1 MNRIAFLLAS
11 VAFATPALAA
21 DVVYEE
27 PAAPVAIV
35 AAPTW
40 TGLYIGVQGGGA
52 FSPDE
57 GAGLGVFPS
66 FGGNTVVP
74 GFTSAANSG
83 FGANTIGAAF
93 GNSFS
98 SEFESGF
105 IGGGH
110 IGYDTQ
116 FDRFVVGVVADISA
130 TDIAYNASAF
140 SNTPAVY
147 TAERSIDYLAT
158 GRIRAGVLVT
168 PTVLAYATG
177 GVAYG
182 DIDYKFRTDS
192 PVVSGNSRSTAAA
205 RPAIL
210 LEDEDDVGYT
220 VGGGMELKITENLSF
235 GAEYLYTNLGSGGSV
250 TLLNGGPFDGN
261 ASNGG
266 GATTGFTAF
275 RQDTDFDFH
284 TVTAKMSYR
293 FDLPGLG
300 F

>member
-1 MNRIAFLLAS
+1 MTRIAVLLAS
-11 VAFATPALAA
+11 VAFAAPALAA

-27 PAAPVAIV
+27 PMAPVAV
-35 AAPTW
+35 AAPPTW
-40 TGLYIGVQGGGA
+40 TGFYIGVQGGGA
-52 FSPDE
+52 FTPDE
-57 GAGLGVFPS
+57 GAGLGVFPT

-74 GFTSAANSG
+74 GLTASANSG
-83 FGANTIGAAF
+83 FAANTIGAAF

-110 IGYDTQ
+110 VGYDTQ
-116 FDRFVVGVVADISA
+116 FDRFVVGVVADINA
-130 TDIAYNASAF
+130 TDVAYTASAF
-140 SNTPAVY
+140 SNTPAFY
-147 TAERSIDYLAT
+147 TAERSIDYLVT
-158 GRIRAGVLVT
+158 GRLRAGFLVT

-192 PVVSGNSRSTAAA
+192 PVVQGNSRSNAAA
-205 RPAIL
+205 RPAFI

-250 TLLNGGPFDGN
+250 TLLDGGPFDGN
-261 ASNGG
+261 ATNPG
-266 GATTGFTAF
+266 GATRQFTAF

-284 TVTAKMSYR
+284 TVTAKLSYR